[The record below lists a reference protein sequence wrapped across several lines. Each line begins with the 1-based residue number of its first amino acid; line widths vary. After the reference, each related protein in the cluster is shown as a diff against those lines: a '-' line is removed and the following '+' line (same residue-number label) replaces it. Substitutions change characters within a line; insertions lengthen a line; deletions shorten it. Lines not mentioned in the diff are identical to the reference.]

1 MTSDEVRSVPRRP
14 LPLDYSKPN
23 LARMKDALLGGHDH
37 YEVDRK
43 AVAELLAFAPD
54 AAAMAKEFRSWANRV
69 VRFLAGARGIDQFLD
84 LGSGLPTAE
93 NTHQSAQRYNPDAL
107 VVYVDHDPVVQAHGL
122 ALLEDHLVH
131 VSGADLTDPGQTLAD
146 PVVAEHIE
154 LDRPVAVILNSVL
167 HHIED
172 LGKAQAIVRA
182 YADAIAP
189 GSYVLITHDFSP
201 GHGPLASLAWK
212 IDDLMAETG
221 YRTVHRGRD
230 EIESLFDGLEILE
243 PGVVHL
249 HEWWPE
255 GPRLAPLSDLN
266 HLSLGGVGFKPSTT

>member
-23 LARMKDALLGGHDH
+23 LARMKDVLLGGHDY
-37 YEVDRK
+37 YEVDRR
-43 AVAELLAFAPD
+43 AVEDLLAVAPD
-54 AAAMAKEFRSWANRV
+54 AAAIAKEFRSWANRV

-84 LGSGLPTAE
+84 LGSGLPTSE
-93 NTHQSAQRYNPDAL
+93 NTHQAAQRYNPDAL

-122 ALLEDHLVH
+122 ALLEDLLVH
-131 VSGADLTDPGQTLAD
+131 VSGADLTDPEQTLAD

-154 LDRPVAVILNSVL
+154 FDRPVAVILNSVL

-172 LGKAQAIVRA
+172 LGEAQAVVRG
-182 YADAIAP
+182 YVDAIAP
-189 GSYVLITHDFSP
+189 GSYVLITHDFTP
-201 GHGPLASLAWK
+201 GEGERGALARKL
-212 IDDLMAETG
+212 DDLMASTG
-221 YRTVHRGRD
+221 HRTVHRGRG

-255 GPRLAPLSDLN
+255 GPRLAPLTELN
-266 HLSLGGVGFKPSTT
+266 HLSLGGVGIKP

>member
-23 LARMKDALLGGHDH
+23 LARMKDALLGGHDY
-37 YEVDRK
+37 YEVDRQ
-43 AVAELLAFAPD
+43 AVADLLALAPD
-54 AAAMAKEFRSWANRV
+54 SATMAKEFRAWASRV
-69 VRFLAGARGIDQFLD
+69 VRFLAGTRGIDQFLD
-84 LGSGLPTAE
+84 LGSGLPTVE

-131 VSGADLTDPGQTLAD
+131 VSGADLTDPEQTLAD
-146 PVVAEHIE
+146 PVVVEHIE

-182 YADAIAP
+182 YVDAIAP
-189 GSYVLITHDFSP
+189 GSYVLLTHDFTP
-201 GHGPLASLAWK
+201 GDGARGALARKL
-212 IDDLMAETG
+212 DDLMAETG
-221 YRTVHRGRD
+221 HRTVHRSRE
-230 EIESLFDGLEILE
+230 EIESLFDGLEVLE

-249 HEWWPE
+249 HQWWPE
-255 GPRLAPLSDLN
+255 GPRLVPLTDLN
-266 HLSLGGVGFKPSTT
+266 HLSLGGVGFKA

>member
-1 MTSDEVRSVPRRP
+1 MTSDEVRSVSRRP
-14 LPLDYSKPN
+14 LALDYTKPN

-43 AVAELLAFAPD
+43 AVADLLALAPD
-54 AAAMAKEFRSWANRV
+54 SALMAKEFRYWAVRV
-69 VRFLAGARGIDQFLD
+69 VRFLAGSRGIDQFLD

-93 NTHQSAQRYNPDAL
+93 NTHHAAQRYNPDAL

-131 VSGADLTDPGQTLAD
+131 VSGADLTEPAKTLAD
-146 PVVAEHIE
+146 PVIAEHIE
-154 LDRPVAVILNSVL
+154 FDRPVAVILNSVL

-172 LGKAQAIVRA
+172 LGKARA
-182 YADAIAP
+182 LVHAYVDAMAP
-189 GSYVLITHDFSP
+189 GSYLLLTHDYDPGDGSP
-201 GHGPLASLAWK
+201 GSALARKL
-212 IDDLMAETG
+212 DDLMADTG
-221 YRTVHRGRD
+221 HRTVHRTRE

-243 PGVVHL
+243 PGLVHL

-255 GPRLAPLSDLN
+255 GPRLSPLGELN
-266 HLSLGGVGFKPSTT
+266 YLSLGGVGFKG

>member
-1 MTSDEVRSVPRRP
+1 MSMTSDEVRSVPRRP

-37 YEVDRK
+37 YEVDRR
-43 AVAELLAFAPD
+43 AVADLLALAPD
-54 AAAMAKEFRSWANRV
+54 SAAMAKEFRSWSSRV

-131 VSGADLTDPGQTLAD
+131 VSGADLTDPAQTLAD
-146 PVVAEHIE
+146 PVVTEHIE

-172 LGKAQAIVRA
+172 FGKARAIVRA
-182 YADAIAP
+182 YVDAIAP
-189 GSYVLITHDFSP
+189 GSYVLLTHHFNP
-201 GHGPLASLAWK
+201 GDGPRAALARK
-212 IDDLMAETG
+212 IDDLMAQTG
-221 YRTVHRGRD
+221 YRTVHRSRE
-230 EIESLFDGLEILE
+230 EIESLFDGLEVLE
-243 PGVVHL
+243 PGVVPL

-266 HLSLGGVGFKPSTT
+266 HLSLGGVGFKA